1 MHRLLVGAFI
11 SRVHRSSF
19 SKGDAASIDRD
30 SDSSIGEDA
39 SLFLLGSDFNFGFRV
54 KWQLLTGINQ
64 DQFREIFGQPGISG
78 AEQDFI
84 LPLAPV
90 KLPRSLEQ
98 LKELTHDRVFRR
110 IRNDPDHA
118 SNFLVSFEQHQLY
131 GTQLHGIFFPLK
143 EVAHQTHQCLPLVA
157 PYVCQINLL
166 PSLYDLINL
175 FAVGEYIFDFLCK
188 VLRVAGLEEKER
200 FIAEIILNAGRVG
213 SNYWLPQSQVL
224 KDSSRGVNLRKRI
237 PMIRNDADVTFFDSW
252 YKILESLRPQV
263 TNRFIQAYDSGV
275 RNGKISLSGE
285 FMITP
290 IFSGRQLREPK
301 IRLHATLTVN
311 TKLARAMLHFS
322 IRLVSRTISLSL
334 SRLNIVIMSSGIG
347 SCRSRITFAPS
358 AFGIN
363 ELTTRMSGILCT
375 YTKS

>member
-30 SDSSIGEDA
+30 SDSS
-39 SLFLLGSDFNFGFRV
+39 
-54 KWQLLTGINQ
+54 
-64 DQFREIFGQPGISG
+64 G
-78 AEQDFI
+78 AEEDFI

-98 LKELTHDRVFRR
+98 LKELTDDRVFRR

-131 GTQLHGIFFPLK
+131 GAQLHGIFFPLK

-157 PYVCQINLL
+157 PYVRQINLL
-166 PSLYDLINL
+166 PALYDLINL

-200 FIAEIILNAGRVG
+200 FIAEVILNARRVG

-224 KDSSRGVNLRKRI
+224 EDSSRGVNLRKRI
-237 PMIRNDADVTFFDSW
+237 PMIRNDADVAFFDSW
-252 YKILESLRPQV
+252 YKILESLRPQI
-263 TNRFIQAYDSGV
+263 TNRFLQA
-275 RNGKISLSGE
+275 
-285 FMITP
+285 FA
-290 IFSGRQLREPK
+290 SGRLHHAVEKNSPGTINPK
-301 IRLHATLTVN
+301 FRGWDRLLDSRKCVN
-311 TKLARAMLHFS
+311 CEVQAIPF
-322 IRLVSRTISLSL
+322 
-334 SRLNIVIMSSGIG
+334 N
-347 SCRSRITFAPS
+347 
-358 AFGIN
+358 
-363 ELTTRMSGILCT
+363 
-375 YTKS
+375 